1 MVVYS
6 YKHLVFIG
14 VVSKGNF
21 FLGYIEAVVRVTSL
35 HHISKTS
42 KFNKEEGYFFKMSR
56 TVLQT
61 RTIIPLLRTS
71 LLSKLSSEL
80 AVCTARPISAC
91 AVCGNE
97 RPRSN
102 QTQREKILALSKTQI
117 AGFSTKEN
125 QYPNLNSA
133 ILDNPGFRKDVVK
146 FCTQLNVNIQD
157 INHLLAP
164 FTHESYLLANVH
176 KLSGPHESN
185 ERLAFLGAQVMRKCV
200 TEHLYHNFPELSARE
215 IWDVQTGL
223 LEDHVLSKAL
233 EWNIKA
239 ITLYSRHPQDLMLRQ
254 AVLALVGAV
263 YTHESPEKADA
274 FVKSHLIPE
283 LTRNEIEEVVKLQ
296 HPKYILQ
303 SIAEKVGHFPLKTRL
318 DYSKKSK
325 SHLHLDN
332 PFSYCVSVIRGQE
345 NEVLAQ
351 EVSYSLTLAEKK
363 ACQKALI
370 AHYGEEFNSF
380 HLEMND
386 KDEFTVET
394 DVDLGL
400 IASEQRIVELDK
412 GQEQSFG
419 FHIKGGEKRKKR
431 TEQWLVFHYTTPIF
445 ISHIVPGGVADM
457 HGGLSVGDRILAV
470 NDRSMEGL
478 DHQRAVNLLKSV
490 SGRVTLTVAHCKE
503 ALIADKVEMKYKE
516 LRRKKRMA
524 ELASDIW
531 SDWHQAQA
539 NRQPSQYKDVL
550 NYHDLPKEA
559 KKPSS

>member
-1 MVVYS
+1 
-6 YKHLVFIG
+6 
-14 VVSKGNF
+14 
-21 FLGYIEAVVRVTSL
+21 
-35 HHISKTS
+35 
-42 KFNKEEGYFFKMSR
+42 MSR

-71 LLSKLSSEL
+71 ILSKLSSKL
-80 AVCTARPISAC
+80 VACTSRPISAC

-97 RPRSN
+97 RLQSN
-102 QTQREKILALSKTQI
+102 QTQRQKILALTKTQM

-200 TEHLYHNFPELSARE
+200 TEHLYYNFPELSARE

-263 YTHESPEKADA
+263 YTRESPEKADA

-296 HPKYILQ
+296 HPKFILQ

-332 PFSYCVSVIRGQE
+332 PFSYCVSVVRGQE

-400 IASEQRIVELDK
+400 IASEQRIVELEK

>member
-1 MVVYS
+1 
-6 YKHLVFIG
+6 
-14 VVSKGNF
+14 
-21 FLGYIEAVVRVTSL
+21 
-35 HHISKTS
+35 
-42 KFNKEEGYFFKMSR
+42 MSR
-56 TVLQT
+56 SVLQT

-71 LLSKLSSEL
+71 LLGRLSSDL
-80 AVCTARPISAC
+80 AGRSLICSAPISTC
-91 AVCGNE
+91 VVCGNSWFE
-97 RPRSN
+97 RYKRSSV
-102 QTQREKILALSKTQI
+102 TKTQI
-117 AGFSTKEN
+117 SWFSTKEN
-125 QYPNLNSA
+125 QYPSLKSA
-133 ILDNPGFRKDVVK
+133 ILDSPGFRKDVVK
-146 FCTQLNVNIQD
+146 FCTQLNINISD
-157 INHLLAP
+157 IKHLLAP
-164 FTHESYLLANVH
+164 FTHESYLLTNVH
-176 KLSGPHESN
+176 KLSGHHESN
-185 ERLAFLGAQVMRKCV
+185 ERLAFLGAQSMRKCV
-200 TEHLYHNFPELSARE
+200 TEHLYHNFPELTARE
-215 IWDVQTGL
+215 IWDVQTAL
-223 LEDHVLSKAL
+223 LEDHVLAKAL
-233 EWNIKA
+233 QWNIKA

-283 LTRNEIEEVVKLQ
+283 LTKNEIEELVKLQ
-296 HPKYILQ
+296 HPKFILQ
-303 SIAEKVGHFPLKTRL
+303 SVGDKVGHFPLKTRL

-332 PFSYCVSVIRGQE
+332 PFSYSVSVVRGQDG
-345 NEVLAQ
+345 EVLAQ

-370 AHYGEEFNSF
+370 AYYAEEFNKF
-380 HLEMND
+380 HLAVD
-386 KDEFTVET
+386 KDDFTVEAE
-394 DVDLGL
+394 VDLGL

-412 GQEQSFG
+412 GQDQSFG

-445 ISHIVPGGVADM
+445 ISHIVPGGLAER

-490 SGRVTLTVAHCKE
+490 SGNVTLTVAHCKE
-503 ALIADKVEMKYKE
+503 ALIADQVEMKYKE

-550 NYHDLPKEA
+550 NYHDLPEETKN
-559 KKPSS
+559 PSS

>member
-21 FLGYIEAVVRVTSL
+21 YLGYIEAVVRVTSL
-35 HHISKTS
+35 HNISKTS
-42 KFNKEEGYFFKMSR
+42 KFNKEKGYFFKMSR

-80 AVCTARPISAC
+80 VVCTSRPISAC
-91 AVCGNE
+91 AVCGNK
-97 RPRSN
+97 RLQSN
-102 QTQREKILALSKTQI
+102 QTQREKILALTKTQM

-125 QYPNLNSA
+125 QYPNLNTA

-263 YTHESPEKADA
+263 YTRESPEKADA

-296 HPKYILQ
+296 HPKFILQ

-332 PFSYCVSVIRGQE
+332 PFSYCVSVVRSQE

-400 IASEQRIVELDK
+400 IASEQRIVELEK

-457 HGGLSVGDRILAV
+457 HGGLSVGDSILAV